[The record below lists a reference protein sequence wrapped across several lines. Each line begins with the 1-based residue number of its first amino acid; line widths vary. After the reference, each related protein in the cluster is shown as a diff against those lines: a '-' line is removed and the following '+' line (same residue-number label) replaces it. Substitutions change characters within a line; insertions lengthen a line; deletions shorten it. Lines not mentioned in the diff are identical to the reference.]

1 MGLDFL
7 DNGSI
12 FEHAI
17 TCAEFGR
24 FHYFLLTLCG
34 LIYMNCAISVSVVS
48 FVLPSAQCD
57 FQLSSSD
64 KGLLNAVPLLGMLLG
79 AYFWGCLAD
88 MHGRKKALI
97 AALLVDGLFSLLSS
111 FLTFFWPFLFCRF
124 FSGFGLSG
132 YLGICFS
139 YLGEF
144 QPKIYREK
152 VLSWLEMFWTVGI
165 ILLPLVAWGII
176 PLPNHY
182 NIGGLLQYSSWNI
195 FLTLC
200 SLPSILLALWL
211 TQFPESPK
219 FLLEC
224 GEFDEALE
232 CLKRIYTANTGEPG
246 DAYPVRSL
254 IENEVRCSVIS
265 IQSKRS
271 LRSMKTVKTPKDLK
285 NLLNEVWYQTK
296 EMFKPPHLK
305 NTLLTCLIQ
314 FGLTSSYYTLMMWF
328 PELFNRFETF
338 ERQQPGVDVS
348 VCQVSSVYIE
358 QDGALNTADLCG
370 SAVGESVYSH
380 TLWIGVACIPTSLW
394 MPLCVHRLGA
404 KFFLVMSLFVSGIA
418 AAALYFVKNAM
429 QNLILSCLFEAFSG
443 LGISVLLCIMVDL
456 FPTNMRVMAAAA
468 SATFGRL
475 GSLMANIT
483 FGLLIDSHCILL
495 IIIFSSLLIISG
507 LLSLALPNGND
518 KDLD

>member
-1 MGLDFL
+1 MPRNPQRKSDTSRVNIVTVQERPHPFPLGVLLQRAVERDVFRVVL
-7 DNGSI
+7 R
-12 FEHAI
+12 
-17 TCAEFGR
+17 AEPGER
-24 FHYFLLTLCG
+24 YN
-34 LIYMNCAISVSVVS
+34 Y
-48 FVLPSAQCD
+48 
-57 FQLSSSD
+57 
-64 KGLLNAVPLLGMLLG
+64 
-79 AYFWGCLAD
+79 
-88 MHGRKKALI
+88 
-97 AALLVDGLFSLLSS
+97 LLVPYSMLYD
-111 FLTFFWPFLFCRF
+111 
-124 FSGFGLSG
+124 
-132 YLGICFS
+132 
-139 YLGEF
+139 
-144 QPKIYREK
+144 
-152 VLSWLEMFWTVGI
+152 I
-165 ILLPLVAWGII
+165 IDMVAWGII
-176 PLPNHY
+176 PLSANY
-182 NIGGLLQYSSWNI
+182 TIGILKYSSWNL

-232 CLKRIYTANTGEPG
+232 CLKRIYTENTGEPG

-338 ERQQPGVDVS
+338 ERQKPGVEVS
-348 VCQVSSVYIE
+348 VCQVSSVYVE
-358 QDGALNTADLCG
+358 QDGALSSADLCG
-370 SAVGESVYSH
+370 SAVGESVYTH
-380 TLWIGVACIPTSLW
+380 TLWIGIACIPTSLW

-404 KFFLVMSLFVSGIA
+404 KFFLVMCLFVSGIV
-418 AAALYFVKNAM
+418 AAALYFVKNAL

-475 GSLMANIT
+475 GSLLANIT

-495 IIIFSSLLIISG
+495 IIIFSSLLISNKRPTFFSSSKRKQQR
-507 LLSLALPNGND
+507 LRLAVGYRGPLHPIYIFGNML
-518 KDLD
+518 KESKYGRYNIYMI

>member
-17 TCAEFGR
+17 TCAEFGK
-24 FHYFLLTLCG
+24 FHYYLLALSG
-34 LIYMNCAISVSVVS
+34 LIYTNCAISITVVS

-57 FQLSSSD
+57 FNLSSSD
-64 KGLLNAVPLLGMLLG
+64 KGLLNAVPLFGMLLG

-97 AALLVDGLFSLLSS
+97 AALLLDGIFSLISS
-111 FLTFFWPFLFCRF
+111 FLTFFWPFLLCRF
-124 FSGFGLSG
+124 FSGFGVSG
-132 YLGICFS
+132 YLGILFS

-152 VLSWLEMFWTVGI
+152 VLSWLEMFWTLGAVA
-165 ILLPLVAWGII
+165 LPLIAWGII
-176 PLPNHY
+176 PIP
-182 NIGGLLQYSSWNI
+182 LQYTYSIFKYSSWNG

-211 TQFPESPK
+211 TRFPESPK

-224 GEFDEALE
+224 GEYEEALK
-232 CLKRIYTANTGEPG
+232 CLKRIYTENTGEPG
-246 DAYPVRSL
+246 DTYPVRSL
-254 IENEVRCSVIS
+254 IENEVRCSVVS

-271 LRSMKTVKTPKDLK
+271 LRSMKTVKTPKDLR
-285 NLLNEVWYQTK
+285 NLLKEIWYQTK

-305 NTLLTCLIQ
+305 NTVLTCLIQ
-314 FGLTSSYYTLMMWF
+314 LGLSSTYYTMMLWF
-328 PELFNRFETF
+328 PELFNRFEQF
-338 ERQQPGVDVS
+338 EHEQPGKDVS

-358 QDGALNTADLCG
+358 HNGALSMDDLCG
-370 SAVGESVYSH
+370 SGVGQTVYTH
-380 TLWIGVACIPTSLW
+380 TLWVGIACIPTSLW

-404 KFFLVMSLFVSGIA
+404 KFFLVISLFISGVA
-418 AAALYFVKNAM
+418 AAMLYFVKNAM
-429 QNLILSCLFEAFSG
+429 QNLILSCLFEAFTS
-443 LGISVLLCIMVDL
+443 LGISVLMCIMVEL
-456 FPTNMRVMAAAA
+456 FPTNMRIMAAAA
-468 SATFGRL
+468 SATFGRF
-475 GSLMANIT
+475 GSLMANIM
-483 FGLLIDSHCILL
+483 FGLLIDTHCILL
-495 IIIFSSLLIISG
+495 IIIFSSSLIISG
-507 LLSLALPNGND
+507 ILALALPRSNH